1 MKQLRKIFNIV
12 SAAVLLTSFYPLL
25 LWNRLEGVRIPT
37 RFGMDGMPDRW
48 GDMTSL
54 LILCVIASAAYVFF
68 LACQRAPQ
76 LMNTLEPEPAKI
88 TPGVSSAV
96 KDFISHLCLVCMLLH
111 SRTGGRSRKG
121 AGHAV
126 LDLRSD
132 PRSHCDSG
140 SRSDCPRDRCGGCS
154 TKGVTLSG
162 KCVNGL
168 VGIGK
173 AVLLS
178 RIVVYM

>member
-25 LWNRLEGVRIPT
+25 FWNRLEGVRIPT
-37 RFGMDGMPDRW
+37 RFGLDGTPDRW
-48 GDMTSL
+48 GNMTSL
-54 LILCVIASAAYVFF
+54 LILCVIATAAYVFF

-111 SRTGGRSRKG
+111 SSISNSGL
-121 AGHAV
+121 AV
-126 LDLRSD
+126 AL
-132 PRSHCDSG
+132 
-140 SRSDCPRDRCGGCS
+140 
-154 TKGVTLSG
+154 G
-162 KCVNGL
+162 KAQAMPSW
-168 VGIGK
+168 IY
-173 AVLLS
+173 AVLLAL
-178 RIVVYM
+178 IVIAAVVLIVRVIVAVAAQRRG

>member
-12 SAAVLLTSFYPLL
+12 SAAALLASFYPLL
-25 LWNRLEGVRIPT
+25 FWNRLEGARIPT

-54 LILCVIASAAYVFF
+54 LILCVIATAAYVFV
-68 LACQRAPQ
+68 LAWQRAPQ

-111 SRTGGRSRKG
+111 SSISNSGL
-121 AGHAV
+121 AV
-126 LDLRSD
+126 AL
-132 PRSHCDSG
+132 
-140 SRSDCPRDRCGGCS
+140 
-154 TKGVTLSG
+154 G
-162 KCVNGL
+162 KAQAMPSWFY
-168 VGIGK
+168 
-173 AVLLS
+173 AVLLAL
-178 RIVVYM
+178 IVVEAVGLVVRVFVAGAAQRTG

>member
-25 LWNRLEGVRIPT
+25 FWNRLEGARIPT
-37 RFGMDGMPDRW
+37 RFGLDGMPDRW

-54 LILCVIASAAYVFF
+54 LILCVIATAAYVFF
-68 LACQRAPQ
+68 LSCQRAPQ

-111 SRTGGRSRKG
+111 SSISNSGL
-121 AGHAV
+121 AV
-126 LDLRSD
+126 AL
-132 PRSHCDSG
+132 
-140 SRSDCPRDRCGGCS
+140 
-154 TKGVTLSG
+154 G
-162 KCVNGL
+162 KAQAMPSW
-168 VGIGK
+168 IY
-173 AVLLS
+173 AVLLAL
-178 RIVVYM
+178 IVLAAIVQTVRVIVAVAAQRNG